1 MAQLLQLEM
10 RLCVLPKRDLEA
22 ISVRLAYI
30 DRAVKMY
37 GGNVRRY
44 MPKHHFIVALDAR
57 SPLYRT
63 PTSVVY
69 RS

>member
-1 MAQLLQLEM
+1 MAQLLRLDM
-10 RLCVLPKRDLEA
+10 RLCVFWKRDLEA

-30 DRAVKMY
+30 DRVVKMY

-44 MPKHHFIVALDAR
+44 MPKYHLIVALGAR

-63 PTSVVY
+63 PASVV
-69 RS
+69 